1 MWWGWGGEFKEHR
14 GKTGKYL
21 RNEAVA
27 YFSENFLNK
36 PSRNVSHVA
45 FHFTIKESRV
55 PQMVHGEAWF

>member
-14 GKTGKYL
+14 GKTGKCL
-21 RNEAVA
+21 GNEAVA
-27 YFSENFLNK
+27 YFSENLLNK
-36 PSRNVSHVA
+36 PSRNVSHIA